1 MGSLFFILGCVEL
14 SRDERSSEMV
24 AGGEHGGG
32 GGASNSHGG
41 AVAAESRGTR
51 YGTRLGG
58 GLTHTH
64 RAQNIKYVSPTQNLI
79 GTKQNPHHHFSAAPH
94 LTNLALE

>member
-1 MGSLFFILGCVEL
+1 MK
-14 SRDERSSEMV
+14 DPAMV
-24 AGGEHGGG
+24 AGGEHGG

-51 YGTRLGG
+51 YGTRLSGE
-58 GLTHTH
+58 LTHTH

-79 GTKQNPHHHFSAAPH
+79 GTKQNPHHHFGSTTPH
-94 LTNLALE
+94 QPRSRIK